1 MSARYALGA
10 VLLGLLGAAAIEV
23 AGRSVGVRTAL
34 TPSFA
39 LDAAAYA
46 LATLVLAA
54 LFAGAFRRS
63 RGWRSVLAAL
73 AFLLLFAPLTAAVAG
88 AIDLSVGGWWGE
100 SGMVR
105 GAFIAGPLNLIVTF
119 VLDLPFVA
127 LPLGVVSVLVL
138 QRLTRA
144 GAAPRR

>member
-1 MSARYALGA
+1 MSGRYALGA

-23 AGRSVGVRTAL
+23 AGRSLGVRTAL

-46 LATLVLAA
+46 LATLLLAA
-54 LFAGAFRRS
+54 LFAGAFRHA
-63 RGWRSVLAAL
+63 RGWRSGLAAL
-73 AFLLLFAPLTAAVAG
+73 AFLLLFAPLAAALAG

-127 LPLGVVSVLVL
+127 LPLGIVSVVVL
-138 QRLTRA
+138 QRLARA
-144 GAAPRR
+144 GAVARR

>member
-1 MSARYALGA
+1 MTGRYALGA

-46 LATLVLAA
+46 LATLLLAA
-54 LFAGAFRRS
+54 LFAGALRRS
-63 RGWRSVLAAL
+63 RGWRAVLAGL
-73 AFLLLFAPLTAAVAG
+73 AFVLLFAPLTAALAG

-100 SGMVR
+100 RSMLR

-119 VLDLPFVA
+119 VLDLPYVA
-127 LPLGVVSVLVL
+127 LPLAFVSVVVL
-138 QRLTRA
+138 RRLARR
-144 GAAPRR
+144 GAVSRR